1 MAMLDIHVLGSPI
14 LRKETQRV
22 QHMTPE
28 LRTLISDMFDT
39 MYAARG
45 IGLAAPQVG
54 RIERIAVVD
63 VEKQPIT
70 LINPVITLR
79 AGKSRREEG
88 CLSIPDIHYEVERA
102 ARVTVEA
109 LDVDMKPITLEGTDL
124 FGTCLQHEIDHL
136 HGKLFI
142 DHLSILK
149 RRQAMREWDAERDEY
164 PELIRRLT
172 PDVIARLKAEDEEA
186 EQAAAEDDPGHDAH
200 RGDVR

>member
-1 MAMLDIHVLGSPI
+1 MALLDIHVLGSPI
-14 LRKETQRV
+14 LRKETQLV
-22 QHMTPE
+22 QQMTPE
-28 LRTLISDMFDT
+28 LRQLITDMFDT

-63 VEKQPIT
+63 VEKNPIA
-70 LINPVITLR
+70 LINPVVTLKS
-79 AGKSRREEG
+79 GKSKREEG

-102 ARVTVEA
+102 GKVTVQA

-136 HGKLFI
+136 HGKLFL

-149 RRQAMREWDAERDEY
+149 RRQAMREWEEEKDQY

-172 PDVIARLKAEDEEA
+172 PEEIARLKAEDEA
-186 EQAAAEDDPGHDAH
+186 PDDAA
-200 RGDVR
+200 GDGR

>member
-1 MAMLDIHVLGSPI
+1 MALLDIQVLGSPI
-14 LRKETQRV
+14 LRRDTQLV
-22 QHMTPE
+22 QQMTPE
-28 LRTLISDMFDT
+28 LRALVSDMFDT

-54 RIERIAVVD
+54 RSERIAVVD
-63 VEKQPIT
+63 VEKNPIA
-70 LINPVITLR
+70 LINPVITVKS
-79 AGKSRREEG
+79 GKSKREEG

-102 ARVTVEA
+102 ARVTVQA

-136 HGKLFI
+136 HGKLFL

-149 RRQAMREWDAERDEY
+149 RRQAMREWDEQRDDY
-164 PELIRRLT
+164 PDLIRRLT

-186 EQAAAEDDPGHDAH
+186 EADAQADAH
-200 RGDVR
+200 GRDVR

>member
-1 MAMLDIHVLGSPI
+1 MALLDIHVLGSPI
-14 LRKETQRV
+14 LRKETQLV
-22 QHMTPE
+22 QQMTPE
-28 LRTLISDMFDT
+28 LRQLITDMFDT

-63 VEKQPIT
+63 VEKNPIA
-70 LINPVITLR
+70 LINPVVTLKS
-79 AGKSRREEG
+79 GKSKREEG

-102 ARVTVEA
+102 GKVTVQA
-109 LDVDMKPITLEGTDL
+109 LDVDMKPITLEGVDL

-136 HGKLFI
+136 HGKLFV

-149 RRQAMREWDAERDEY
+149 RRQAMRDWDEEKDQY

-172 PDVIARLKAEDEEA
+172 PEEIARLKAEDEEPDD
-186 EQAAAEDDPGHDAH
+186 AA
-200 RGDVR
+200 GDGR